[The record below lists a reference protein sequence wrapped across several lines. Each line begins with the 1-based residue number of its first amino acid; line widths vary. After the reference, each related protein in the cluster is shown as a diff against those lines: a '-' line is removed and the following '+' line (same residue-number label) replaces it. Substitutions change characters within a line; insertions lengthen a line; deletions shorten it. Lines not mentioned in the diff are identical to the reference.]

1 MYQKSAFGTQQSG
14 LYRGGVLTS
23 GVAFTSGSTVYVR
36 VTCIYMPIIVYRKK
50 RMLEYSLTC
59 PSESDWSWRWANCS
73 LSDQTWDQKIS
84 GKKKEDKCHD
94 SYERI
99 MSGQLL
105 GNHMISTMYMESLS
119 LQHSLPAEGKVIT
132 KLLEQPVV

>member
-1 MYQKSAFGTQQSG
+1 MGK
-14 LYRGGVLTS
+14 LLTI
-23 GVAFTSGSTVYVR
+23 GPNMG
-36 VTCIYMPIIVYRKK
+36 PKN
-50 RMLEYSLTC
+50 L
-59 PSESDWSWRWANCS
+59 W
-73 LSDQTWDQKIS
+73 
-84 GKKKEDKCHD
+84 KKKEDKCHD